1 MHWDTCILHKKQQ
14 IVTQPTNRRGCN
26 VSHFSTIKTKLRDKG
41 ILLEALN
48 LLQYNVN
55 EKQDLV
61 IENPSHAEEHPVMN
75 ACIAVAP
82 DIGFC
87 WNEQTQSYDLYSDE
101 QTWSLNVPPNRF
113 VDKVTQQYARMTVHH
128 TMKEEGWQVEE
139 EWEMDDNSIELT
151 VTRWV

>member
-1 MHWDTCILHKKQQ
+1 M
-14 IVTQPTNRRGCN
+14 
-26 VSHFSTIKTKLRDKG
+26 SHFSTIKTQLKDKDT
-41 ILLEALN
+41 LLEALN

-75 ACIAVAP
+75 ACVAVAP

-87 WNEQTQSYDLYSDE
+87 WNEQTQSYDLYSDD
-101 QTWSLNVPPNRF
+101 QTWSLNVPPSRF
-113 VDKVTQQYARMTVHH
+113 IDKVTQQYARMIVHN

-151 VTRWV
+151 LTRWV

>member
-1 MHWDTCILHKKQQ
+1 M
-14 IVTQPTNRRGCN
+14 
-26 VSHFSTIKTKLRDKG
+26 SHFSTIKTQLKDKDT
-41 ILLEALN
+41 LLEALN

-75 ACIAVAP
+75 ACVAVAP

-87 WNEQTQSYDLYSDE
+87 WNEQTQSYDLYSDD
-101 QTWSLNVPPNRF
+101 QTWSLNVPPSRF
-113 VDKVTQQYARMTVHH
+113 IDKVTQQYARMTVHN

-151 VTRWV
+151 LTRWV

>member
-1 MHWDTCILHKKQQ
+1 M
-14 IVTQPTNRRGCN
+14 
-26 VSHFSTIKTKLRDKG
+26 SHFSTIKTQLKDKD

-48 LLQYNVN
+48 LLQYNVK

-101 QTWSLNVPPNRF
+101 QTWSLPTPPNRF
-113 VDKVTQQYARMTVHH
+113 VDKVTQQYARMTIHN
-128 TMKEEGWQVEE
+128 TMEKEGWQVSE

-151 VTRWV
+151 LTRWT

>member
-1 MHWDTCILHKKQQ
+1 M
-14 IVTQPTNRRGCN
+14 
-26 VSHFSTIKTKLRDKG
+26 SHFSTIKTKLRDKG

>member
-1 MHWDTCILHKKQQ
+1 M
-14 IVTQPTNRRGCN
+14 
-26 VSHFSTIKTKLRDKG
+26 SHFSTIRTKLKNKE

-48 LLQYNVN
+48 LLQCNVKEN
-55 EKQDLV
+55 QDLV

-101 QTWSLNVPPNRF
+101 QTWSLPTPPNRF
-113 VDKVTQQYARMTVHH
+113 VDKVTQQYARMTIHN
-128 TMKEEGWQVEE
+128 TMKEDGWQVSE

-151 VTRWV
+151 LTRWT

>member
-1 MHWDTCILHKKQQ
+1 M
-14 IVTQPTNRRGCN
+14 
-26 VSHFSTIKTKLRDKG
+26 SHFSTIKTQLKDKDV
-41 ILLEALN
+41 LLEALN
-48 LLQYNVN
+48 LLQYNVK

-87 WNEQTQSYDLYSDE
+87 WNEDTQSYDLYSDE
-101 QTWSLNVPPNRF
+101 QTWSLPTPPNRF
-113 VDKVTQQYARMTVHH
+113 VDKVTQQYARMTIHN
-128 TMKEEGWQVEE
+128 TMEKEGWQVSE

-151 VTRWV
+151 LTRWT

>member
-1 MHWDTCILHKKQQ
+1 M
-14 IVTQPTNRRGCN
+14 
-26 VSHFSTIKTKLRDKG
+26 SHFSTIKTKLRDKG

-113 VDKVTQQYARMTVHH
+113 VDKVTQQYARMTVHN
-128 TMKEEGWQVEE
+128 TMKEDGWQVAE

-151 VTRWV
+151 LTRWT

>member
-1 MHWDTCILHKKQQ
+1 M
-14 IVTQPTNRRGCN
+14 
-26 VSHFSTIKTKLRDKG
+26 SHFSTIKTQLKDKDV
-41 ILLEALN
+41 LLEALE
-48 LLQYNVN
+48 LLQYTVN

-75 ACIAVAP
+75 ACVAVAP

-87 WNEQTQSYDLYSDE
+87 WNEQTQSYDLYSDD
-101 QTWSLNVPPNRF
+101 QTWSLNVPPSRF
-113 VDKVTQQYARMTVHH
+113 IDKVTQQYARMTIHN

-151 VTRWV
+151 LTRWV

>member
-1 MHWDTCILHKKQQ
+1 M
-14 IVTQPTNRRGCN
+14 
-26 VSHFSTIKTKLRDKG
+26 SHFSTIKTQLKDKDT
-41 ILLEALN
+41 LLEALN

-75 ACIAVAP
+75 ACVAVAP

-87 WNEQTQSYDLYSDE
+87 WNEQTQSYDLYSDD
-101 QTWSLNVPPNRF
+101 QTWSLNVPPSRF
-113 VDKVTQQYARMTVHH
+113 IDKVTQQYARMTIHN
-128 TMKEEGWQVEE
+128 TMKEEGWQVAE

-151 VTRWV
+151 LTRWT

>member
-1 MHWDTCILHKKQQ
+1 
-14 IVTQPTNRRGCN
+14 

-151 VTRWV
+151 LTRWV

>member
-1 MHWDTCILHKKQQ
+1 M
-14 IVTQPTNRRGCN
+14 
-26 VSHFSTIKTKLRDKG
+26 SHFSTIRTQLKKKET
-41 ILLEALN
+41 LLEALN
-48 LLQYNVN
+48 ILQYNVK

-61 IENPSHAEEHPVMN
+61 IENPSHAEDHPVMN

>member
-1 MHWDTCILHKKQQ
+1 M
-14 IVTQPTNRRGCN
+14 
-26 VSHFSTIKTKLRDKG
+26 SHFSTIKTQLKDKG
-41 ILLEALN
+41 VLLEALE
-48 LLQYNVN
+48 LLQYTVN

-75 ACIAVAP
+75 ACVAVAP

-87 WNEQTQSYDLYSDE
+87 WNEQTQSYDLYSDD
-101 QTWSLNVPPNRF
+101 QTWSLNVPPSRF
-113 VDKVTQQYARMTVHH
+113 IDKVTQQYARMTIHN

-151 VTRWV
+151 LTRWV

>member
-1 MHWDTCILHKKQQ
+1 M
-14 IVTQPTNRRGCN
+14 
-26 VSHFSTIKTKLRDKG
+26 SHFSTIKTQLKDKDV
-41 ILLEALN
+41 LLEALN
-48 LLQYNVN
+48 LLQYNVK

-87 WNEQTQSYDLYSDE
+87 WNENTQSYDLYSDE
-101 QTWSLNVPPNRF
+101 QTWSLPTPPNRF
-113 VDKVTQQYARMTVHH
+113 VDKVTQQYARMTIHN
-128 TMKEEGWQVEE
+128 TMEKEGWQVSE

-151 VTRWV
+151 LTRWT

>member
-1 MHWDTCILHKKQQ
+1 M
-14 IVTQPTNRRGCN
+14 
-26 VSHFSTIKTKLRDKG
+26 SHFSTIKTQLKDKDV
-41 ILLEALN
+41 LLEALE
-48 LLQYNVN
+48 LLQYNVK

-101 QTWSLNVPPNRF
+101 QTWSLSTPPNRF
-113 VDKVTQQYARMTVHH
+113 VDKVTQQYARMTIHN
-128 TMKEEGWQVEE
+128 TMKEEGWQVAE

-151 VTRWV
+151 LTRWT

>member
-1 MHWDTCILHKKQQ
+1 M
-14 IVTQPTNRRGCN
+14 
-26 VSHFSTIKTKLRDKG
+26 SHFSTIKTQLKDKDV
-41 ILLEALN
+41 LLEALN
-48 LLQYNVN
+48 LLQYNVK

-87 WNEQTQSYDLYSDE
+87 WNENTQSYDLYSDE
-101 QTWSLNVPPNRF
+101 QTWTLPTPPNRF
-113 VDKVTQQYARMTVHH
+113 VDKVTQQYARMTIHN
-128 TMKEEGWQVEE
+128 TMEKEGWQVSE

-151 VTRWV
+151 VTRWT

>member
-1 MHWDTCILHKKQQ
+1 M
-14 IVTQPTNRRGCN
+14 
-26 VSHFSTIKTKLRDKG
+26 SHFSTIKTQLKDKDV
-41 ILLEALN
+41 LLEALE
-48 LLQYNVN
+48 LLQYTVN

-75 ACIAVAP
+75 ACVAVAP

-87 WNEQTQSYDLYSDE
+87 WNEQTQSYDLYSDD
-101 QTWSLNVPPNRF
+101 QTWSLNVPPSRF
-113 VDKVTQQYARMTVHH
+113 IDKVTQQYARMTVHN